1 MLRRHE
7 ALQFLEP
14 IQDRHRASASATS
27 TDDTDGL
34 LTIQGNTISKASF
47 DGVNVGASA
56 AVTVSG
62 NTVTN
67 ITDGD
72 GIAVDDC
79 FVVVFA
85 QDPARWTVQTRYL
98 AVSRPGAGGR
108 YRVRLLP
115 GDYYAVAMNDVEPGA
130 WTNPEFLSMARER
143 ATKLPIRDG
152 ETKTLDLPLTS
163 APIF

>member
-1 MLRRHE
+1 WRLSRVVLNGVDVGDIGIDVAPNATIE
-7 ALQFLEP
+7 DVVVELT
-14 IQDRHRASASATS
+14 DRSYE
-27 TDDTDGL
+27 
-34 LTIQGNTISKASF
+34 
-47 DGVNVGASA
+47 
-56 AVTVSG
+56 VTGRV
-62 NTVTN
+62 
-67 ITDGD
+67 TDGD

-152 ETKTLDLPLTS
+152 ETKTLDLP
-163 APIF
+163 